1 MFNILSK
8 INLSF
13 HISSNSPEI
22 KRFLI
27 KILPFE
33 GLEDN
38 PIFKGLPN
46 FYFVNMEICC
56 FQFNENH
63 ITDTYRFFL
72 EGQKREPHF
81 QMLTLIFI
89 GKHMKMM
96 YLKFN
101 QNRII
106 DEECGGMEAGSLFL
120 KMSIFT
126 LVP

>member
-1 MFNILSK
+1 MLAFNIPSK
-8 INLSF
+8 LKISF
-13 HISSNSPEI
+13 RIS
-22 KRFLI
+22 RFLNYNI
-27 KILPFE
+27 TFE
-33 GLEDN
+33 GRKED
-38 PIFKGLPN
+38 PIFKSLPN

-89 GKHMKMM
+89 GNHMKIL
-96 YLKFN
+96 YIKFN

-106 DEECGGMEAGSLFL
+106 NEECGDMEAGSLFL
-120 KMSIFT
+120 KMSIFAF
-126 LVP
+126 VP